1 MKSPLHYIKLWYN
14 IGRGG
19 SLPQCVTP
27 AVLAVVLS
35 LGLENADGQ
44 PLGDFSVLCAVLALI
59 AVPLVHLA
67 MNMLDDYF
75 DYNYDLLGYREKLKE
90 EGKKSYTAKYPYL
103 LDGTI
108 THRQLGWGIAVML
121 AMALTCGIVIFLYR
135 GWTVLAIAAVVAF
148 LGYFY
153 SGWPLKLAFHGL
165 GELIIGICFGP
176 CLMCGVFEAASGALC
191 TSANGIYWPIVLISM
206 AIGMIVTNIL
216 FIHSFIER
224 HTDAFSHKT
233 TLAVL
238 LKGDV
243 PCLAVFAVFAFV
255 PFLLI
260 AGGVAV
266 GYMHWAYLFVF
277 LMFPHVCWGMWSM
290 VKFVRDEP
298 VDTAHPAKWLG
309 PMDHLDQLVA
319 AGCDY
324 FAVRWL
330 VMRNVNAGFC
340 LILAIVKVV
349 LLFV

>member
-1 MKSPLHYIKLWYN
+1 MKSPLHYIKLWFY
-14 IGRGG
+14 IGRGFA
-19 SLPQCVTP
+19 LPQCVTP

-35 LGLENADGQ
+35 LGLEDADGQ
-44 PLGDFSVLCAVLALI
+44 PLGDFNVLCAVLALI

-75 DYNYDLLGYREKLKE
+75 DYKYDLLGYREKLKE
-90 EGKKSYTAKYPYL
+90 EGEQSFTDKYRYL
-103 LDGTI
+103 KDGTI

-135 GWTVLAIAAVVAF
+135 GWMVLAIAAVVAF

-176 CLMCGVFEAASGALC
+176 CLMCGVFEAASGALY
-191 TSANGIYWPIVLISM
+191 TPANGVYWPIVFISM
-206 AIGMIVTNIL
+206 AIGMFVTNIL
-216 FIHSFIER
+216 YTHSFIER
-224 HTDAFSHKT
+224 HTDAVSHKT

-238 LKGDV
+238 LRKDV
-243 PCLAVFAVFAFV
+243 PGLTAYAIFAFV

-260 AGGVAV
+260 AGGVAI

-277 LMFPHVCWGMWSM
+277 LVFPQMCWGMWSM
-290 VKFVRDEP
+290 VKFARKEP

-309 PMDHLDQLVA
+309 PMDHLEQLVA
-319 AGCDY
+319 AGNDY
-324 FAVRWL
+324 YIVRWY
-330 VMRNVNAGFC
+330 VMRNVNSGFC

-349 LLFV
+349 LLFI